1 MTRARFRLILA
12 LGGLCGAFVA
22 MSGAR
27 AASWSRSV
35 ECGADGISAAPGL
48 SQASAQG
55 GVGGSVGWGVAAS
68 DRRDGRVIGGVI
80 RVLSP

>member
-27 AASWSRSV
+27 AADGPQRLLSGCGGTSAETGLRQSV
-35 ECGADGISAAPGL
+35 ARRDLGDATRIVSVGLYSVGGAAPG
-48 SQASAQG
+48 AS
-55 GVGGSVGWGVAAS
+55 
-68 DRRDGRVIGGVI
+68 
-80 RVLSP
+80 P